1 MKKILKLV
9 IKSNNNSLYDFV
21 EVNDPVFF
29 LSGYQSGTPTI
40 NGVVYQ
46 NIKSKDLQDKILYRF
61 PKLDLPRQKVDLLK
75 DKFNVQLTRNIDKA
89 DYIIVSDKYQK
100 SMCDYSWYTLHD
112 IDHVKEKIVSYR
124 KHFTTGCFDSIVNAL
139 NNMSSGDYVELRFS
153 HYYKSSLPNLS
164 NDGSFESVHDNY
176 YYIKSQFE
184 SQFVKMSTYT
194 NLILDTLVTDFTY
207 EDLHV
212 VDKKEYIST
221 RSMIKSDDRENRS
234 LALELLANCN
244 LTKSYDYV
252 SMLFYFYYD
261 YLKDTRNWNN
271 VNVKT
276 LRKSLDAFV
285 PTNNSSYGGYYEK
298 YLSTLI
304 SKDKFTEFAFTEVAR
319 YAFHN
324 VLKKSMALTDD
335 SVFKINLD
343 AIKINP
349 KYIDNLKKNNVDFF
363 LSEIDEELIKL

>member
-1 MKKILKLV
+1 MKKV
-9 IKSNNNSLYDFV
+9 IKLIVKSHEGKLYDYV
-21 EVNDPVFF
+21 DISEPVTF
-29 LSGYQSGTPTI
+29 LSAYQSDKPTI

-46 NIKSKDLQDKILYRF
+46 NIKSQDLQDKKIYRF

-75 DKFNVQLTRNIDKA
+75 EKFNVKLTRNIDKA
-89 DYIIVSDKYQK
+89 DYLIVSDKYQK
-100 SMCDYSWYTLHD
+100 SLSDYSWYSLYSKKT
-112 IDHVKEKIVSYR
+112 VKDGITSLK
-124 KHFTTGCFDSIVNAL
+124 KDFTTECFSTVMNVLDGIND
-139 NNMSSGDYVELRFS
+139 NDYIELRSS
-153 HYYKSSLPNLS
+153 HHYSSSLPNLS
-164 NDGSFESVHDNY
+164 NSSIFKEELSNY
-176 YYIKSQFE
+176 YYIKPEFETQFLNITNY
-184 SQFVKMSTYT
+184 S

-212 VDKKEYIST
+212 ISKKEYIST
-221 RSMIKSDDRENRS
+221 RSMIKSNDRENRS

-276 LRKSLDAFV
+276 LRKSLDTFV
-285 PTNNSSYGGYYEK
+285 PRNNSSYGGYYEQ
-298 YLSTLI
+298 YLKALI
-304 SKDKFTEFAFTEVAR
+304 EKDKFTEFAFTEVAR

-324 VLKKSMALTDD
+324 VLKKSMALSDD
-335 SVFKINLD
+335 SVFKISLD

-349 KYIDNLKKNNVDFF
+349 KYIENLKKGNEMFF
-363 LSEIDEELIKL
+363 LSEVEEELIKL

>member
-1 MKKILKLV
+1 MKKILKLE
-9 IKSNNNSLYDFV
+9 IRSDNNTLYDNV
-21 EVNDPVFF
+21 KISDPLIF
-29 LSGYQSGTPTI
+29 LSGYHSNKPTI

-75 DKFNVQLTRNIDKA
+75 DKFNVKLTRNIDKA
-89 DYIIVSDKYQK
+89 DYIIVSEKYQK
-100 SMCDYSWYTLHD
+100 SLSDYSWYTLHD
-112 IDHVKEKIVSYR
+112 LDHVKEKIVSF
-124 KHFTTGCFDSIVNAL
+124 KGFFTTDAFDSIVNAL

-164 NDGSFESVHDNY
+164 NDGSFESVHNNY
-176 YYIKSQFE
+176 YYIKSEYEEQFINI
-184 SQFVKMSTYT
+184 STYN

-212 VDKKEYIST
+212 VSKKEYIST
-221 RSMIKSDDRENRS
+221 RAMIKSDDRENRS

-244 LTKSYDYV
+244 LTASYDYV

-285 PTNNSSYGGYYEK
+285 PSNNSAYGGYYEQ
-298 YLSTLI
+298 YLKALI
-304 SKDKFTEFAFTEVAR
+304 GKDKFTEFAFTEVAR

-324 VLKKSMALTDD
+324 VLKKSMALSDT

-349 KYIDNLKKNNVDFF
+349 KYIDNLKKNNDTFF
-363 LSEIDEELIKL
+363 LSEIEEELVKL

>member
-1 MKKILKLV
+1 MKKILRLK
-9 IKSNNNSLYDFV
+9 IKSDGGSLYDSV
-21 EVNDPVFF
+21 QINDPVIF
-29 LSGYQSGTPTI
+29 LSSYHPDKPEI
-40 NGVVYQ
+40 NGVTYQ
-46 NIKSKDLQDKILYRF
+46 TIKSQDLQDKVLYRF
-61 PKLDLPRQKVDLLK
+61 PKLDLPRQKMDLLK
-75 DKFNVQLTRNIDKA
+75 DKFDVKLTRNIDKA
-89 DYIIVSDKYQK
+89 DYLIVSHKYQK
-100 SMCDYSWYTLHD
+100 SMSDYSWYSLYE
-112 IDHVKEKIVSYR
+112 VKNVITEMASHKQ
-124 KHFTTGCFDSIVNAL
+124 HFTTECFDSIINAL
-139 NNMSSGDYVELRFS
+139 NTVKDDDYVELKFQ
-153 HYYKSSLPNLS
+153 HYYKSSLPNLT
-164 NDGSFESVHDNY
+164 NDGSFNELISNY
-176 YYIKSQFE
+176 YYIKPEFEEQFTNI
-184 SQFVKMSTYT
+184 STYN

-212 VDKKEYIST
+212 IDKKEYIST
-221 RSMIKSDDRENRS
+221 RSMIKSDDKENRS

-276 LRKSLDAFV
+276 MRKSLEAFV
-285 PTNNSSYGGYYEK
+285 PRNNASYGGYYEQ
-298 YLSTLI
+298 YLKTLI

-324 VLKKSMALTDD
+324 VLKKSMALSDD

-349 KYIDNLKKNNVDFF
+349 KYIDNLKKNNDFF
-363 LSEIDEELIKL
+363 MSEIEEELIKL